1 MDWRAHIGRWGGA
14 AIPGEP
20 WMRSAFLALFALAAL
35 LRFWRLWDMDFMHD
49 EVSALVRLY
58 PTLHE
63 TIQRG
68 VIELD
73 THPPGV
79 QVFEWLWTRL
89 FGTSPFAVKLP
100 FVLLFL
106 AALPLLY
113 RTAMAWTHATTALL
127 VTALMATLQFS
138 VLYGQLARPYA
149 VGLFTTALL
158 ADRLTAWL
166 AHGHRRVLVGM
177 GAAAVLSAYTH
188 HFALLLAGLMGLV
201 GLLLTP
207 RMKLKDYLVMTG
219 LAVLLYLPNVP
230 ILQGQLAQGGLAGW
244 LAPPDRWWVLDHA
257 WWIAH
262 TSWWLAGPLLVLL
275 AIALAGVLRGY
286 SAPGPSLPVL
296 LFLGIAPMA
305 IGIAYSVWRA
315 PVIQHSMLLFSFPY
329 LAMALFMGLG
339 EAGRSRTVA
348 LLAVLVPLAVT
359 TLMGARAHYQLPY
372 TSVYRTMVQVAH
384 ALQQQE
390 GADRVL
396 VVLDAPPEQVAF
408 HREALGLSE
417 AQFPHVQLRGA
428 GWRTGQV
435 DSLLRTSSA
444 NLLVY
449 GQRSGAPPEH
459 VARMALHFADM
470 VRRIDVAEGQVIV
483 LSRAPRTRTAKD
495 RRMLTAAGPGLGIPP
510 GWEIHEDLPLRE
522 DSTGVRYWD
531 YSGRQ
536 FGILVGLDL
545 DTAARLA
552 HDRFEVFADLH
563 LPAGPVNAGLV
574 VELKDGDSTV
584 FYRTAELMDLR
595 WEGLGDRAT
604 LVVAAHVAD
613 ARLRGRSPRL
623 RAYLHNR
630 DGAPMD
636 VLGMGVDL
644 RKGNPVEQGI
654 TGPTDGPWHYRP

>member
-1 MDWRAHIGRWGGA
+1 
-14 AIPGEP
+14 
-20 WMRSAFLALFALAAL
+20 MRSAFLALFALAAL

-58 PTLHE
+58 PTLRE
-63 TIQRG
+63 TLQRG

-100 FVLLFL
+100 FVLLSL

-158 ADRLTAWL
+158 ADRLTTWL
-166 AHGHRRVLVGM
+166 AHGDRRALVGV
-177 GAAAVLSAYTH
+177 GVAAVLSAYTH

-207 RMKLKDYLVMTG
+207 RMKLKDYLVMAA

-230 ILQGQLAQGGLAGW
+230 ILQGQLAQGGLSGW

-262 TSWWLAGPLLVLL
+262 TSLWLAGPLVVLL
-275 AIALAGVLRGY
+275 GIALAGLLRGHC
-286 SAPGPSLPVL
+286 APGPSLPVL

-339 EAGRSRTVA
+339 EAGRMRTLA
-348 LLAVLVPLAVT
+348 MLAVIVPLAVA
-359 TLMGARAHYQLPY
+359 TLAGVRAHYQLPY

-384 ALQQQE
+384 AHQQQE
-390 GADRVL
+390 GTDRVL

-444 NLLVY
+444 NLLVH
-449 GQRSGAPPEH
+449 GQRSGAPPEQ
-459 VARMALHFADM
+459 VARMREHFPYL
-470 VRRIDVAEGQVIV
+470 VQRKDVAEGQVLV
-483 LSRAPRTRTAKD
+483 LSRKTTMAEED
-495 RRMLTAAGPGLGIPP
+495 HDHLTGACPLCDPLP
-510 GWEIHEDLPLRE
+510 GWEIHSDLVWKE
-522 DSTGVRYWD
+522 NDSAEVRYWD
-531 YSGRQ
+531 YGGREY
-536 FGILVGLDL
+536 GILVGLDL
-545 DTAARLA
+545 DTVARME
-552 HDRFEVFADLH
+552 HDLFEVRADLY

-595 WEGLGDRAT
+595 WDGLGERVA
-604 LVVAAHVAD
+604 LVVAAHPAD
-613 ARLRGRSPRL
+613 ARLRARSPQL

-630 DGAPMD
+630 DRAP
-636 VLGMGVDL
+636 LGVSSMGVT
-644 RKGNPVEQGI
+644 RRSGNPVEQGI
-654 TGPTDGPWHYRP
+654 TGPTQGPWQYRP

>member
-1 MDWRAHIGRWGGA
+1 MEWRAHIGRWGGN

-20 WMRSAFLALFALAAL
+20 WMRSAFFALFALAAV

-58 PTLHE
+58 PTLGE
-63 TIQRG
+63 TLRTG
-68 VIELD
+68 VIALD

-100 FVLLFL
+100 FVLLSL

-149 VGLFTTALL
+149 VGLVTTALL

-166 AHGHRRVLVGM
+166 AHGERRALVGV
-177 GAAAVLSAYTH
+177 GIAALLSAYTH
-188 HFALLLAGLMGLV
+188 HFALLLAGLMGFV

-207 RMKLKDYLVMTG
+207 RAQLKDYLVMAA

-230 ILQGQLAQGGLAGW
+230 ILLGQLGQGGLSGW
-244 LAPPDRWWVLDHA
+244 LAPPDRWWVLDHG

-262 TSWWLAGPLLVLL
+262 TTWWLAAPLLGLL
-275 AIALAGVLRGY
+275 AFALFGLLRGRG
-286 SAPGPSLPVL
+286 APGPSLPML

-329 LAMALFMGLG
+329 LAMALLIGLG
-339 EAGRSRTVA
+339 EVGRPRTLA
-348 LLAVLVPLAVT
+348 LLAVVAPLAVA
-359 TLMGARAHYQLPY
+359 TLVGVRMHYQLPY
-372 TSVYRTMVQVAH
+372 TSAYRTMVQVAH
-384 ALQQQE
+384 AYQQQE
-390 GADRVL
+390 GNDRVL

-417 AQFPHVQLRGA
+417 ARFPHVQLRVA
-428 GWRTGQV
+428 GWRSGQV
-435 DSLLRTSSA
+435 DSLLSTSTA
-444 NLLVY
+444 QVLVY
-449 GQRSGAPPEH
+449 GQRSGAPAEQ
-459 VARMALHFADM
+459 VARMREHFPYLQ
-470 VRRIDVAEGQVIV
+470 RRIDVAEGQVLV
-483 LSRAPRTRTAKD
+483 LSRRSTTAEED
-495 RRMLTAAGPGLGIPP
+495 HAYLSGACPLCDPLP
-510 GWEIHEDLPLRE
+510 GWEIHDDLGWQE
-522 DSTGVRYWD
+522 NDSAEVRYWD
-531 YSGRQ
+531 YEGRE

-545 DTAARLA
+545 DTVPHMEQDL
-552 HDRFEVFADLH
+552 FEVGADLY

-595 WEGLGDRAT
+595 WEGLGQRAT
-604 LVVAAHVAD
+604 LVVAAHPAD
-613 ARLRGRSPRL
+613 AGLRGRSTLL
-623 RAYLHNR
+623 RAYLYNR
-630 DGAPMD
+630 NGAPLG
-636 VLGMGVDL
+636 VVGMGVTQ
-644 RKGNPVEQGI
+644 RHGNPVEQGI
-654 TGPTDGPWHYRP
+654 TGPTQGPWTYRP